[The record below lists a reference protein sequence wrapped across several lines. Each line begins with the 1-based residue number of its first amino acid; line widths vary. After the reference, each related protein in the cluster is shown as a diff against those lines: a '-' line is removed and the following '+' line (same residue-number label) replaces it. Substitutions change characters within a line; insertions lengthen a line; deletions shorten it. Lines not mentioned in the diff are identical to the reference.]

1 LGAMLRVD
9 VSPRMIR
16 WARERAGK
24 DAADLRGRFKH
35 LEEWERGAVRP
46 TLKQLE
52 AFAKAVWV
60 PVGYLFLPEPPE
72 ETVPLPDF
80 RSVSARAER
89 PSPNLLDTLYLS
101 QARQDWY
108 REYARAAGEPALSF
122 VGSASPDQPV
132 EATADAIRRTLGFDL
147 EFRRRCPTWTEAL
160 RQFIQQ
166 VDSIGILVMVSGVVR
181 NNTHRPLDPAE
192 FRGFTI
198 ADDRA
203 PLIFVNGADSKAAQM
218 FTLAHELA
226 HVWLGRS
233 ALSDADPGTVA
244 PEMHIE
250 RWCNAVAAEF
260 LIPMRVLQEDLRPDA
275 APQAEMRR
283 IARRFKVSTLVA
295 LRRMFEAG
303 AISRSGFRQEYEA
316 EVARIATLPT
326 GTGGDFYRTQ
336 PVRAG
341 RRFVT
346 ALVESTLE
354 GRTLYRDA
362 LQMLGI
368 SKVETFHELGRSI
381 HAMA

>member
-1 LGAMLRVD
+1 MLRVD

-24 DAADLRGRFKH
+24 DVVDLRGRFTH
-35 LEEWERGAVRP
+35 LEEWERGALRP

-52 AFAKAVWV
+52 AFARAVWV
-60 PVGYLFLPEPPE
+60 PVGYLFLPEPPV

-80 RSVSARAER
+80 RSGRARAER

-101 QARQDWY
+101 QSRQDWY
-108 REYARAAGEPALSF
+108 RDYARAVGEPALHF
-122 VGSASPDQPV
+122 VGSASLDQSV
-132 EATADAIRRTLGFDL
+132 ETTAEEIRRTLGFDL
-147 EFRRRCPTWTEAL
+147 EFRRRCPTWTEAR
-160 RQFIQQ
+160 RQFIEL
-166 VDSIGILVMVSGVVR
+166 VDSAGILVMVSGVVR

-233 ALSDADPGTVA
+233 ALSDADPGTMAVD
-244 PEMHIE
+244 MDIE
-250 RWCNAVAAEF
+250 RWCNAVAAES

-275 APQAEMRR
+275 PPQVEMRR
-283 IARRFKVSTLVA
+283 IARRYKVSTLVA

-303 AISRSGFRQEYEA
+303 VISRTEFRQEYEA
-316 EVARIATLPT
+316 EVARIVSLPS

-341 RRFVT
+341 RRFIA

-362 LQMLGI
+362 LHMLGI
-368 SKVETFHELGRSI
+368 SKVETFHELGRSL

>member
-1 LGAMLRVD
+1 MLRVD

-24 DAADLRGRFKH
+24 DVADLRGRFPR
-35 LEEWERGAVRP
+35 LEEWERGEVQP

-52 AFAKAVWV
+52 AFARAVWV
-60 PVGYLFLPEPPE
+60 PVGYLFLAEPPV

-80 RSVSARAER
+80 RSGSARAER

-108 REYARAAGEPALSF
+108 REHARAVGERPLPF
-122 VGSASPDQPV
+122 VGSASLDQPV
-132 EATADAIRRTLGFDL
+132 EVTADAIRRTLGFDL
-147 EFRRRCPTWTEAL
+147 ESRRRCPTWTEAL

-166 VDSIGILVMVSGVVR
+166 VDAAGILVMVSGVVK
-181 NNTHRPLDPAE
+181 NNTHRTLDPAE

-198 ADDRA
+198 ADELA

-233 ALSDADPGTVA
+233 ALSDPDPGEA
-244 PEMHIE
+244 ADIDIE
-250 RWCNAVAAEF
+250 RWCNAVAAEI
-260 LIPMRVLQEDLRPDA
+260 LIPMAALREVLRPHA
-275 APQAEMRR
+275 EPAAEMRR
-283 IARRFKVSTLVA
+283 IARWFKVSTLVA

-303 AISRSGFRQEYEA
+303 AVSRSEFREEYDA
-316 EVARIATLPT
+316 EVARIATLPS

-336 PVRAG
+336 PVRAS

-362 LQMLGI
+362 LGMLGI
-368 SKVETFHELGRSI
+368 SKVETFHELGRSM